1 VRISIEINDDALL
14 AEAMEATGTR
24 TKRATVEQALRTLI
38 RLRDEISTFGKLE
51 LVRQVL
57 APEAVRQ
64 QSPQLLVRTNIEID
78 DDLLADAMGAAGST
92 IKRATVDE
100 ALRIVVRLFRQKKAI
115 DELRGIGWEGDLDA
129 MREGWSG
136 PPA

>member
-1 VRISIEINDDALL
+1 MMRINIEIDDALL
-14 AEAMEATGTR
+14 TEAMEATGQA

-38 RLRDEISTFGKLE
+38 RLRDEIATLRDLDLG
-51 LVRQVL
+51 RQVL
-57 APEAVRQ
+57 ARDAVRQ

-78 DDLLADAMGAAGST
+78 DDLLADAMRAAASG

-100 ALRIVVRLFRQKKAI
+100 ALRTVVRLFRQKKAI
-115 DELRGIGWEGDLDA
+115 EELRGIGWEGDLDA